1 MKPETVNEE
10 NIAPT
15 NKEIETEIN
24 TKPVST
30 SDVKKE
36 ETTKKEPQI
45 DVPKTDIK
53 AEKKL
58 ENPSEK
64 K

>member
-1 MKPETVNEE
+1 MS
-10 NIAPT
+10 A
-15 NKEIETEIN
+15 
-24 TKPVST
+24 

-45 DVPKTDIK
+45 DAPKADIK
-53 AEKKL
+53 VEKKL